1 MNRYALSTHH
11 YEQIEI
17 IRVVA
22 TKQTLTPTRGRARRL
37 FSHTQRGFLQLVGT
51 ADDEERDELLAS
63 LVSVACRGHTNCEVE
78 WKEYDFGGRR
88 LSGRSLNVVITGIG
102 YLVTLA
108 IANTDLAKPKA
119 SLLNS

>member
-1 MNRYALSTHH
+1 MSLQQNKHSRRR
-11 YEQIEI
+11 EGE
-17 IRVVA
+17 
-22 TKQTLTPTRGRARRL
+22 RGVS
-37 FSHTQRGFLQLVGT
+37 FHTQAGFLQLLGT

-63 LVSVACRGHTNCEVE
+63 IVSVACRGHTNCKVE
-78 WKEYDFGGRR
+78 WKEYDFGRR
-88 LSGRSLNVVITGIG
+88 LNGRSLNVITGIG